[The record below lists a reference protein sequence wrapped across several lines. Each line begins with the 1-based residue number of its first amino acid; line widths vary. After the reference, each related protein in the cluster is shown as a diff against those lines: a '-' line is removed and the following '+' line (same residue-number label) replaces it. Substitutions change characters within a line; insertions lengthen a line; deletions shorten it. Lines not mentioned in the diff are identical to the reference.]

1 MQGHARCA
9 GACRRAGWR
18 QGVEAG
24 GGGRGWR
31 QGVEVAFLLCCE
43 EMEMERERERER
55 ESSAVSVV
63 GLRVGSGLGDG

>member
-1 MQGHARCA
+1 MCA
-9 GACRRAGWR
+9 GACEVCGGMQAC
-18 QGVEAG
+18 GVEAG
-24 GGGRGWR
+24 GGGRGGR
-31 QGVEVAFLLCCE
+31 RGVEVAFLLCCE